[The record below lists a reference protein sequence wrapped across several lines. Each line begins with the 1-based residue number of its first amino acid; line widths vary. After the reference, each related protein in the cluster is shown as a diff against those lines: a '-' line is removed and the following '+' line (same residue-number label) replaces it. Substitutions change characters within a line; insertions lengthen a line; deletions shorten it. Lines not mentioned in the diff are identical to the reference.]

1 MIGAYNPRSKFL
13 TTAIAGGRL
22 PDSHLAS
29 SCRQTPFAGFGRI
42 ARAAAL
48 AFPLLFGAATSCS
61 AQTPQKI
68 IDQYIQAE
76 GGARALGKI
85 QSVAISGSLRVVSPG
100 ADSPAGDDSAA
111 QSGSYSLIT
120 KAPNKLYAEIIVEPH
135 HTIAAYNGKS
145 AWGQDFSARPHTL
158 TGTEAVQW
166 EFTAR
171 YLNTWLLNAKKDKI
185 AARLVGMDSVH
196 GRSVYHLQF
205 TFAPGATRDVFFDT
219 QSHLILREIVNSPSQ
234 PPARV
239 VAWSAAALS
248 ADLSASAPSQPVA
261 RPAASTPAG
270 GSSASTASSAGSPTP
285 AEQYNYDD
293 YQPVNGIMK
302 PRKIELRRGDRDYQI
317 TVTRVEIN
325 SPVNDAIFDFP
336 RADTRPLPDIAQL
349 LRDIQKNQK
358 ANDEI
363 VRHYTCHLV
372 EEEEKTGSN
381 GEVTPRSVKEYDI
394 FYVGEDEIR
403 HLQAKDGKPLEGDEK
418 KKEDQRFNNEFDE
431 ARKKQVELANDPKK
445 QQKEEEREEAQI
457 SDFLRA
463 ETFTNPR
470 RELFRGQ
477 EVIVFDFGPNS
488 DYKPKS
494 LAENLVQKLVGVV
507 WVDEQARDVA
517 RLEARMGDNFKVG
530 GGLLGSVSK
539 GSTFVFEQTMVN
551 NEVWLPSYDEVHAN
565 ARLVFVKVKANQIDH
580 YSNYKKFSSEVKLGA
595 STPAPDVA
603 TPDTAAANAAVPK
616 PAAENDAAPNTA
628 PPKDPQW

>member
-1 MIGAYNPRSKFL
+1 MFGAYNSKSKFL
-13 TTAIAGGRL
+13 TAAIAEGWL
-22 PDSHLAS
+22 PGSDLTSSFRQILFGIFEQLSLAAL
-29 SCRQTPFAGFGRI
+29 PALLLLF
-42 ARAAAL
+42 AAAT
-48 AFPLLFGAATSCS
+48 ACS

-68 IDQYIQAE
+68 INQYIEAE

-85 QSVAISGSLRVVSPG
+85 QSVAISGSLQVLSPT
-100 ADSPAGDDSAA
+100 GDDSAP
-111 QSGSYSLIT
+111 QFGSYSLIT
-120 KAPNKLYAEIIVEPH
+120 KAPNRLYSEIIVEPRRA
-135 HTIAAYNGKS
+135 IAAYNGKS
-145 AWGQDFSARPHTL
+145 AWGQDFSAAPHTL
-158 TGTEAVQW
+158 TGTDAVQW

-171 YLNTWLLNAKKDKI
+171 YLNTRLLNARKDEI
-185 AARLVGMDSVH
+185 VARLIGTDTVH
-196 GRSVYHLQF
+196 GRPAYHLQF
-205 TFAPGATRDVFFDT
+205 TFAPGVARDIFFDAHT
-219 QSHLILREIVNSPSQ
+219 HLIVREIVNLPAQ
-234 PPARV
+234 PPMR
-239 VAWSAAALS
+239 
-248 ADLSASAPSQPVA
+248 AS
-261 RPAASTPAG
+261 G
-270 GSSASTASSAGSPTP
+270 TP
-285 AEQYNYDD
+285 AEQYDYDD
-293 YQPVNGIMK
+293 YQPVNGIQE
-302 PRKIELRRGDRDYQI
+302 PRKIELRRGDRDYLI

-336 RADTRPLPDIAQL
+336 RLDSRPLPDITQL

-358 ANDEI
+358 TTDEI
-363 VRHYTCHLV
+363 VRQYTCHLV
-372 EEEEKTGSN
+372 EEEGKNRSN
-381 GEVTPRSVKEYDI
+381 GDVTPHSVKEYDI

-418 KKEDQRFNNEFDE
+418 KKEDQRFNKEFDE
-431 ARKKQVELANDPKK
+431 ARKKQVELATDTKK

-463 ETFTNPR
+463 EKFTNPR

-477 EVIVFDFGPNS
+477 EVIVFDFGPNP

-551 NEVWLPSYDEVHAN
+551 NEVWLPSYDEIHAN
-565 ARLVFVKVKANQIDH
+565 ARLVFVKMKANLIDH

-595 STPAPDVA
+595 SRPAP
-603 TPDTAAANAAVPK
+603 
-616 PAAENDAAPNTA
+616 ENDAAPKQAA
-628 PPKDPQW
+628 PKNPQ